1 MLSPPLNRNEE
12 QRLQALERYG
22 ILDTPPERE
31 YDDIVEL
38 AAESCGVPAA
48 LITLVDRHRQWFKAN
63 VGLPGVT
70 ETERC
75 VSFCTHTIQQED
87 VLLVEDTHLDARFT
101 DNPLV
106 RNAPFIRFYAG
117 VPLRTE
123 DGFQLGTL
131 CVIDTQPRTL
141 TSLQLR
147 TLKGLA
153 RQVEV
158 QLHLRLQ
165 LKLAQAHNSE
175 LQVARKRLHSLFD
188 SLQDEVR
195 ERQRAERELRSQ
207 QELLSSILSHI
218 PHAVFWKDRDSV
230 FLGCNSQFARD
241 MGLAS
246 PADVIGKTDQ
256 ELGSCPE
263 RAAAYREDDRQ
274 VMESGVPKLSFEEP
288 QPGRNGEGG
297 WVLTSKV
304 PLRDA
309 DGSVCG
315 VLGIYADITE
325 RRRQEA
331 ALQDAKH
338 LIELHAA
345 HLEMQVQEAR
355 ERTQQLM
362 VASTDAVFLLDE
374 LGHIL
379 EANPEAER
387 LMGIKSIQMLG
398 MPFEILAP
406 EAEREPLRQAL
417 RQLRYQGAARLENQA
432 LRSITRGRM
441 VFDFVAS
448 LQVAGPARQL
458 LLVGHDLTEQRRL
471 EHQGIQNDRLA
482 SMGALAAGI
491 AHEINNPTSYVLSNL
506 GFLKSWQD
514 ELEQELGAAAHT
526 PRVQEMLT
534 EAREVVAECL
544 DGCSRI
550 RDIVRDMRC
559 FSHTPDENV
568 MPVDIHASLD
578 VVLRMAHG
586 ELKHTA
592 RLEKDYAPQLPVV
605 LGSEGRLSQVFL
617 NLVINAAHAMRSET
631 PSEHVLRVRTRLE
644 GERVRID
651 VSDTGHG
658 IPPDVLSRIFDPFFT
673 TKPTGVGTGLG
684 LSISHSIVQKMG
696 GEITVESE
704 VGRGT
709 TFTLRLPACLPKHSD
724 PERPEPE
731 DRVLAS

>member
-1 MLSPPLNRNEE
+1 MLAPPLNKTEE
-12 QRLQALERYG
+12 QRLLALERYG
-22 ILDTPPERE
+22 ILDTPPERD
-31 YDDIVEL
+31 YDDIVAL
-38 AAESCGVPAA
+38 AAELCEAPIA
-48 LITLVDRHRQWFKAN
+48 LISLVDRDRQWFKAA

-75 VSFCTHTIQQED
+75 ISFCTHAIEQKD
-87 VLLVEDTHLDARFT
+87 VLVIEDAHKDVRFAQ
-101 DNPLV
+101 NPLV
-106 RNAPFIRFYAG
+106 KNAPYVRFYAG
-117 VPLRTE
+117 APLRTE

-131 CVIDTQPRTL
+131 CVVDIRPRTL
-141 TSLQLR
+141 TPLQLR
-147 TLKGLA
+147 ALRGLA

-158 QLHLRLQ
+158 QLHLRLE
-165 LKLAQAHNSE
+165 LKRAQAHNDE
-175 LQVARKRLHSLFD
+175 LQVARGRLHSLFD
-188 SLQDEVR
+188 SLKDEVR

-207 QELLSSILSHI
+207 QELLSSIISHI
-218 PHAVFWKDRDSV
+218 PHAVFWKDQNST
-230 FLGCNSQFARD
+230 FLGCNAQFARD

-246 PADVIGKTDQ
+246 PADVIGKTDLD
-256 ELGSCPE
+256 LGSGAE
-263 RAAAYREDDRQ
+263 RAATYRQDDRQ

-288 QPGRNGEGG
+288 LPGRMSEDC

-362 VASTDAVFLLDE
+362 AASADAVFLLDE

-387 LMGIKSIQMLG
+387 LLGLKSIQLLG
-398 MPFEILAP
+398 MPFDVLAP

-417 RQLRYQGAARLENQA
+417 RQLRYQGAARMENQA
-432 LRSITRGRM
+432 IRSITRGRM

-458 LLVGHDLTEQRRL
+458 LVVGHDLTEQRRL
-471 EHQGIQNDRLA
+471 EQQGIQNDRLA

-491 AHEINNPTSYVLSNL
+491 AHEINNPTAYVLSNL
-506 GFLKSWQD
+506 SFLRSWQD
-514 ELEQELGAAAHT
+514 ELEQELSRLPGARS
-526 PRVQEMLT
+526 PRVEEMLT
-534 EAREVVAECL
+534 EAREVVSECL

-568 MPVDIHASLD
+568 TPVDIHASLD

-592 RLEKDYAPQLPVV
+592 RLEKDYAPELPVV

-617 NLVINAAHAMRSET
+617 NLVINAVHAMRSET
-631 PSEHVLRVRTRLE
+631 PREHVLRVRTRLE

-651 VSDTGHG
+651 ISDTGHG
-658 IPPDVLSRIFDPFFT
+658 IPPEVLSRIFDPFFT

-709 TFTLRLPACLPKHSD
+709 TFTLRLPACTAKQLK
-724 PERPEPE
+724 EQT

>member
-1 MLSPPLNRNEE
+1 MLAPPLNRNEE

-38 AAESCGVPAA
+38 AAELCEVPMA
-48 LITLVDRHRQWFKAN
+48 LITLVDRDRQWFKAA

-75 VSFCTHTIQQED
+75 ISFCTHAIEQQGVFVIED
-87 VLLVEDTHLDARFT
+87 AHKDVRFAQ
-101 DNPLV
+101 NPLV
-106 RNAPFIRFYAG
+106 RNAPFVRFYAG
-117 VPLRTE
+117 APLRTE

-131 CVIDTQPRTL
+131 CVVDTRPRTL
-141 TSLQLR
+141 SSLQIKA
-147 TLKGLA
+147 LKGLA

-165 LKLAQAHNSE
+165 LQLAQAHNVE
-175 LQVARKRLHSLFD
+175 LQVARGRLHSLFD

-218 PHAVFWKDRDSV
+218 PHAVFWKDQNSV
-230 FLGCNSQFARD
+230 FLGCNAKFAHD
-241 MGLAS
+241 MGLGS

-256 ELGSCPE
+256 DLGSCAE

-274 VMESGVPKLSFEEP
+274 VMESGVPKLAFEEP
-288 QPGRNGEGG
+288 QPGRTGEGG

-309 DGSVCG
+309 DGDICG

-362 VASTDAVFLLDE
+362 VASADAVFLLDE

-387 LMGIKSIQMLG
+387 LLGLKSIQLLG
-398 MPFEILAP
+398 MPFEYLAP

-458 LLVGHDLTEQRRL
+458 LLVGHDLTEQRRV
-471 EHQGIQNDRLA
+471 EQQGIQNDRLA

-506 GFLKSWQD
+506 SFLKDWLE
-514 ELEQELGAAAHT
+514 ELEPELAGART
-526 PRVQEMLT
+526 PRMEEMLT

-568 MPVDIHASLD
+568 TPVDIHASLD

-617 NLVINAAHAMRSET
+617 NLVINAVHAMRSET
-631 PSEHVLRVRTRLE
+631 PSQHVLRVRTRLE

-651 VSDTGHG
+651 ISDTGHG

-696 GEITVESE
+696 GEISVESE

-709 TFTLRLPACLPKHSD
+709 TFTLRLPACLPKRAELEQ
-724 PERPEPE
+724 PEEGE
-731 DRVLAS
+731 RVLAS

>member
-1 MLSPPLNRNEE
+1 MLSQPLNRNEE

-22 ILDTPPERE
+22 ILDTPPERD

-38 AAESCGVPAA
+38 AAELCEVPIAV
-48 LITLVDRHRQWFKAN
+48 ISLVDRHRQWFKAN

-75 VSFCTHTIQQED
+75 ISFCTHAIEQED
-87 VLLVEDTHLDARFT
+87 VLVIEDTHLDERFVQ
-101 DNPLV
+101 NPLV
-106 RNAPFIRFYAG
+106 CNAPFVRFYAG
-117 VPLRTE
+117 APLRTE
-123 DGFQLGTL
+123 EGFQLGTL
-131 CVIDTQPRTL
+131 CVVDTRPRKL
-141 TSLQLR
+141 TPLQLR
-147 TLKGLA
+147 ALKGLA

-158 QLHLRLQ
+158 QLHLGLQ
-165 LKLAQAHNSE
+165 LKLAQAHNDE
-175 LQVARKRLHSLFD
+175 LQVARGRLHSLFE
-188 SLQDEVR
+188 SLEDEVR

-218 PHAVFWKDRDSV
+218 PHAVFWKDREST
-230 FLGCNSQFARD
+230 FLGCNAQFARD

-246 PADVIGKTDQ
+246 PADVLGKTDVD
-256 ELGSCPE
+256 LGAPAE
-263 RAAAYREDDRQ
+263 RAASYRQDDRQ

-288 QPGRNGEGG
+288 LPGRMDEDT

-309 DGSVCG
+309 DGSVSG

-355 ERTQQLM
+355 ERTHQLM
-362 VASTDAVFLLDE
+362 AASADAVFLLDE
-374 LGHIL
+374 QGYIL

-387 LMGIKSIQMLG
+387 LLGLKSIQLLG
-398 MPFEILAP
+398 MPFEVLAP

-417 RQLRYQGAARLENQA
+417 RHLRSRGAARLENQA

-458 LLVGHDLTEQRRL
+458 LVVGHDLTEQRRL
-471 EHQGIQNDRLA
+471 EQQGIQNDRLA

-491 AHEINNPTSYVLSNL
+491 AHEINNPTAYVLSNL
-506 GFLKSWQD
+506 SFLQGWLG
-514 ELEQELGAAAHT
+514 ELEQELSGPPGART
-526 PRVQEMLT
+526 PRVEEMLT

-568 MPVDIHASLD
+568 TPVDIHASLD

-592 RLEKDYAPQLPVV
+592 RLEKDYAPELPVV

-617 NLVINAAHAMRSET
+617 NLVINAVHAMRTEK

-651 VSDTGHG
+651 ISDTGHG

-704 VGRGT
+704 PGRGT
-709 TFTLRLPACLPKHSD
+709 TFTLRLPACTARQLQ
-724 PERPEPE
+724 EQNAN
-731 DRVLAS
+731 VLAS